1 VKISRLLVAATSAAS
16 VVLLAAASASAATS
30 GTTASSATSPDY
42 VHSCAGPVAPGYVKC
57 LALKRTNVIT
67 RASIAPNAAPD
78 GYSPADLQA
87 AYKLATAA
95 AANGG
100 GATVA
105 IVDAFDDPNAAS
117 DLATY
122 RAQFNLPACTV
133 ANGCF
138 TKLNQSGAASPL
150 PKSNAGWSEE
160 ISLDLDMV
168 SAICP
173 NCHIL
178 LVEASGTS
186 DVQLGKSVD
195 VAVAAGAKF
204 VSNSYGGN
212 ESKSD
217 PGLDTKYYKHPGVVV
232 TASAGDD
239 GYGVEY
245 PAASRF
251 VTSVGGTSLSPTDHN
266 ARGWTESAWGVVN
279 SGTGSGTGS
288 GCSKND
294 AKPAW
299 QADTGCAKRTVA
311 DVSAVAD
318 PNAGVAIF
326 DTFGSSDNGWEIF
339 GGTSAAS
346 PVIAATY
353 ALAGA
358 PKAGTYPAS
367 YPYAHANGLND
378 VTIGLNGRCG
388 GTYLCQARA
397 GYDGPTGLGTPEG
410 LTAFTAPANTI
421 AVTKPATQK
430 TNSGKAASLTIAA
443 TDTDA
448 GQTLTYTASGLP
460 AGLSI
465 SSAGVISGTPTTLG
479 RNGITVTVT
488 DAAGNVG
495 RVGFTWSVMAHG
507 EIHSALSSSR
517 CLTVRGGSLTSG
529 ARVVIAACNGGAGQQ
544 WTVFRQ
550 SDGSD
555 VVQLTSGI
563 TPNKACV
570 AVKSGRTAAG
580 SPVNAQGC
588 GTKSS
593 ASAHWKVGNHSHLVG
608 VKSGRC
614 LTDPSAGPNGTQV
627 QIAHCNPSKQQ
638 GWVLPS

>member
-1 VKISRLLVAATSAAS
+1 MKISRLLVAATSAAS
-16 VVLLAAASASAATS
+16 VVMLAAASASAATS
-30 GTTASSATSPDY
+30 GTTAPSATTPDY
-42 VHSCAGPVAPGYVKC
+42 VHSCNGPVAPGYVKC
-57 LALKRTNVIT
+57 LALKRTNVVT
-67 RASIAPNAAPD
+67 HASMAPNVTPD
-78 GYSPADLQA
+78 GYSPAQLQA
-87 AYKLATAA
+87 AYKLASAA

-105 IVDAFDDPNAAS
+105 VVDAFDDPSAEA
-117 DLATY
+117 DLAVY
-122 RAQFNLPACTV
+122 RSQFGLPACTV
-133 ANGCF
+133 GNGCF
-138 TKLNQSGAASPL
+138 TKLNQSGATTPL

-173 NCHIL
+173 NCHIM
-178 LVEASGTS
+178 LVEASGTTNA
-186 DVQLGKSVD
+186 DLGKGVNA
-195 VAVAAGAKF
+195 AVAAGAKY

-217 PGLDTKYYKHPGVVV
+217 PSFDTKYYKHAGVAV

-245 PAASRF
+245 PAASRW

-266 ARGWTESAWGVVN
+266 ARGWTESTWGVVN

-288 GCSKND
+288 GCSKDD

-299 QADTGCAKRTVA
+299 QADTGCSRRTIA

-318 PNAGVAIF
+318 PNTGVAIF

-346 PVIAATY
+346 PIIAATY
-353 ALAGA
+353 ALAGT
-358 PKAGTYPAS
+358 PKAGTFPAS
-367 YPYAHANGLND
+367 YPYGHANGLND
-378 VTIGLNGRCG
+378 VTLGLNGRCG

-410 LTAFTAPANTI
+410 TTAFTQAANAI
-421 AVTKPATQK
+421 SVTKPATQK
-430 TNSGKAASLTIAA
+430 TNTGKAASLTIAA
-443 TDTDA
+443 TDTDP
-448 GQTLTYTASGLP
+448 GQTLTYTATGLP

-479 RNGITVTVT
+479 RNGITVTVS
-488 DAAGNVG
+488 DAAGAVG
-495 RVGFTWSVMAHG
+495 RVGFTWSVMSHG
-507 EIHSALSSSR
+507 EIHSSLSSSR
-517 CLTVRGGSLTSG
+517 CLTDRGASLTSG
-529 ARVVIAACNGGAGQQ
+529 AKVVISKCTGGAAQQ

-555 VVQLTSGI
+555 IVQLTSGI

-570 AVKSGRTAAG
+570 AVRSSRTAAG
-580 SPVNAQGC
+580 SLVNAQFC
-588 GTKSS
+588 GSKSS

-614 LTDPSAGPNGTQV
+614 LTDPSAGPDGTQL